1 MQLNRTA
8 PGKRGLAA
16 TAVLA
21 AFALGFAVLAP
32 RASAQAKPEDTQ
44 PSETKPAAQP
54 APETVRTIFLT
65 NVSEQNDFN
74 DIQTDLRNVLPK
86 AKIYGIQTQNA
97 ITLRATAEDMETA
110 QKLIADLDRPRKLY
124 RLTYTITDF
133 DGGKRIGS
141 QEFTLLVVS
150 GERSTFKQGS
160 RVPIVTGTTDGQ
172 PQGTQVQY
180 QDVGLSIEA
189 RVNGSPDA
197 LDLHTKIE
205 QSSLAEEKPVASA
218 QDPVVRQTALDE
230 SSVLSLGKPL
240 VLGSLD
246 LPGTQRSQEI
256 EVLAEL
262 VR

>member
-8 PGKRGLAA
+8 SGMRGMAA

-21 AFALGFAVLAP
+21 AFTLAVPILAP
-32 RASAQAKPEDTQ
+32 RAGAQTKPEETT
-44 PSETKPAAQP
+44 PCETKPAAPP
-54 APETVRTIFLT
+54 APETVQTFFLT
-65 NVSEQNDFN
+65 SASESNDLN
-74 DIQTDLRNVLPK
+74 DIQTDLRNVLPRL
-86 AKIYGIQTQNA
+86 AIFGVQSQNA
-97 ITLRATAEDMETA
+97 ITVRGTPENLATAQQLVEN
-110 QKLIADLDRPRKLY
+110 LDRPRKVY

-133 DGGKRIGS
+133 DGGRRVGS
-141 QEFTLLVVS
+141 QKFTLLVVS
-150 GERSTFKQGS
+150 GERSVFKQGS

-189 RVNGSPDA
+189 RVGGSPDA
-197 LDLHTKIE
+197 LDLRTKIE
-205 QSSLAEEKPVASA
+205 QSSLAEEKPVGAA

-230 SSVLSLGKPL
+230 SSVPSQGKPL

-246 LPGTQRSQEI
+246 LPGTTRSQEI
-256 EVLAEL
+256 EVVAEL

>member
-8 PGKRGLAA
+8 PGKRGMAA

-21 AFALGFAVLAP
+21 AFTLAVPILAP
-32 RASAQAKPEDTQ
+32 RAGAQTKPEDTQ
-44 PSETKPAAQP
+44 PSDAKPAA
-54 APETVRTIFLT
+54 ETVQTFFLT
-65 NVSEQNDFN
+65 SASESNDLN
-74 DIQTDLRNVLPK
+74 DIQTDLRNVLPRV
-86 AKIYGIQTQNA
+86 AIYGVQSQNA
-97 ITLRATAEDMETA
+97 ITVRGTPENLATA
-110 QKLIADLDRPRKLY
+110 QKLIADLDRPRKVY
-124 RLTYTITDF
+124 RLTYTITDL

-141 QEFTLLVVS
+141 QKFTLLVAS
-150 GERSTFKQGS
+150 GERSIFKQGS
-160 RVPIVTGTTDGQ
+160 RVPIVTGTIEGQ

-189 RVNGSPDA
+189 RVGGSPDA
-197 LDLHTKIE
+197 LHLQTKIE

-230 SSVLSLGKPL
+230 SSVLSQGTPL

-246 LPGTQRSQEI
+246 LPGTTRRQEI
-256 EVLAEL
+256 EVVAEL